1 MSRKPI
7 SLLLALFAL
16 SLLAVPAALAKGS
29 KHRAVRIQGVCTKQ
43 STSKM
48 KLTGEDRGIEVEF
61 EVDQNRNGVPWKVG
75 LSRNGKAIASLT
87 AKTRAPSGSFE
98 IRRMV
103 AGQLGADRIKA
114 VATRSTETCTA
125 DSAKPRGA
133 AKTGTTA
140 NQGADDNAAHDVG
153 DDHGGHS
160 GGHS

>member
-7 SLLLALFAL
+7 ALLLALFAL
-16 SLLAVPAALAKGS
+16 SLLAVPAALAKSG
-29 KHRAVRIQGVCTKQ
+29 KHRAARIQGVCTKH

-48 KLTGEDRGIEVEF
+48 KLSREDSGLEVEF
-61 EVDQNRNGVPWKVG
+61 EVDQNRNGVPWKVK
-75 LSRNGKAIASLT
+75 LTRNGKVIASLT

-98 IRRMV
+98 IRRVV
-103 AGQLGADRIKA
+103 AGRLGADRIKA

-125 DSAKPRGA
+125 DSAKPRA

-140 NQGADDNAAHDVG
+140 KGGADDHGHDVG

-160 GGHS
+160 GRHS

>member
-61 EVDQNRNGVPWKVG
+61 EVDQNRNAVPWKVT
-75 LSRNGKAIASLT
+75 LRRNGHRVALLRAVT
-87 AKTRAPSGSFE
+87 HAPSGSFE
-98 IRRMV
+98 IRRV
-103 AGQLGADRIKA
+103 LGGSGRISA
-114 VATRSTETCTA
+114 RATRSGETCTA
-125 DSAKPRGA
+125 AGKAPRAAAGA
-133 AKTGTTA
+133 AARTS
-140 NQGADDNAAHDVG
+140 DDGVRHDVG
-153 DDHGGHS
+153 DDHGRDG
-160 GGHS
+160 

>member
-7 SLLLALFAL
+7 ALILAFFAL
-16 SLLAVPAALAKGS
+16 SLLAVPAALAKGGN
-29 KHRAVRIQGVCTKQ
+29 HRAVRIHGVCTKQ

-48 KLTGEDRGIEVEF
+48 KLSREARGIELEF
-61 EVDQNRNGVPWKVG
+61 QVDQNRNGVPWKVR
-75 LSRNGKAIASLT
+75 LSRNGKVIASLT
-87 AKTRAPSGSFE
+87 AKTRATSGSFE
-98 IRRMV
+98 IRRVV
-103 AGQLGADRIKA
+103 AGRLGADRIKA

-133 AKTGTTA
+133 KTGTTA
-140 NQGADDNAAHDVG
+140 NHGTDDNGHDVG